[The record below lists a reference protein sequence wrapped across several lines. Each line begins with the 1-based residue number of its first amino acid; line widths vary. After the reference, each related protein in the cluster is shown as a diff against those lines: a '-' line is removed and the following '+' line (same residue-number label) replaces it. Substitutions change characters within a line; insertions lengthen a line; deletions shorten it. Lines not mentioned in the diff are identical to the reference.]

1 MKRFMDFISKKTIVR
16 WQRLKRIETLVC
28 LASSRLSKMVFL
40 WYSCRVFSGVIAK
53 RVLVAIVNLSA
64 KYQRHYNGERENG
77 DVDDADDGKEQSI
90 DGALAAIGKRDSSE
104 AAPLKREFQFEP
116 HCAEPTDH

>member
-1 MKRFMDFISKKTIVR
+1 M
-16 WQRLKRIETLVC
+16 
-28 LASSRLSKMVFL
+28 
-40 WYSCRVFSGVIAK
+40 
-53 RVLVAIVNLSA
+53 AIVNLSA